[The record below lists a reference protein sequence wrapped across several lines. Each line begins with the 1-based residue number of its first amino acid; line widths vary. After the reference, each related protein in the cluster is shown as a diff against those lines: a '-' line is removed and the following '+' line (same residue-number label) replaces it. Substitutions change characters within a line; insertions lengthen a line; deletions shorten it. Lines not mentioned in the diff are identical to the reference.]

1 MSTAT
6 PKRQLLDCEID
17 ATHHPQDTLEVKVL
31 KEEITTLR
39 QCLKH
44 AQRQISTIQSQERK
58 EYDVLLMNF

>member
-31 KEEITTLR
+31 KQEVTTLR
-39 QCLKH
+39 
-44 AQRQISTIQSQERK
+44 
-58 EYDVLLMNF
+58 